1 MALDNTVLAAF
12 GRMYNRLVEERG
24 DDVNFKARSMASCG
38 QGDPTKNENFRG
50 AKDFE
55 ADAPGPVR
63 RVGHAK
69 PGTTWR
75 TCRPAEEEG
84 NVMG

>member
-12 GRMYNRLVEERG
+12 GRVYNRMVEERG

-38 QGDPTKNENFRG
+38 QGDPTKHENFRG

-55 ADAPGPVR
+55 ADAPGLVR
-63 RVGHAK
+63 RVGRAE

-75 TCRPAEEEG
+75 TRRTAEEEG
-84 NVMG
+84 NATG